1 MTDVLAQLQPASWRL
16 IAFPVSHREYGFRH
30 EQARHKILF
39 KDDALI
45 ESLGRENPTY
55 SYTIPFREDIAK
67 GPYRNLFTVVYPD
80 FLAAC
85 LDRSRDVLEDPIHGA
100 VQAKCVS
107 LREIVDVDQR
117 DGITVE
123 AEFIFAPDASSAV
136 DLTTVLD
143 SLEGARN
150 AAGLFDQDVQRIDWR
165 QEVPPE
171 PTLDPFDAISSV
183 GNQIEVA
190 SGKLSAKMHD
200 VANRAEKAVATI
212 DRVKNPN
219 LAPTRVAA
227 RRLQAAALRLAEQGV
242 GKERRHQIRSTFTQ
256 HEHTL
261 SSVAKLLDN
270 TPDEIL
276 GLNPSLARSPRI
288 ATNTLVRYRVTVTS

>member
-1 MTDVLAQLQPASWRL
+1 MTDVLAQLQVASWRL
-16 IAFPVSHREYGFRH
+16 IEFPVSRREYGFRH

-67 GPYRNLFTVVYPD
+67 GPYRNLFTRTYPD
-80 FLAAC
+80 FLEAC
-85 LDRSRDVLEDPIHGA
+85 LDRTRGVLEDPIHGA

-107 LREIVDVDQR
+107 LRESVDPER
-117 DGITVE
+117 NDGIDVE
-123 AEFIFAPDASSAV
+123 VEFIFAPDESSAV
-136 DLTTVLD
+136 DLTTALD

-150 AAGLFDQDVQRIDWR
+150 SAGLFDEDVRRIDWQ
-165 QEVPPE
+165 QEIPPE

-183 GNQIEVA
+183 GNQLEVA
-190 SGKLSAKMHD
+190 AGKVSAKMSD

-212 DRVKNPN
+212 DRLKNPN

-227 RRLQAAALRLAEQGV
+227 RRLQAVATRLAEQGV
-242 GKERRHQIRSTFTQ
+242 GHERRKQIRATFTRQ
-256 HEHTL
+256 EYTL
-261 SSVAKLLDN
+261 SSAAAALNNSVSELLD
-270 TPDEIL
+270 
-276 GLNPSLARSPRI
+276 LNPSLARSPRI
-288 ATNTLVRYRVTVTS
+288 PVNTLIRYHVTL